1 MKSLEILDDIRLDLE
16 RYLDYLEND
25 LQERIKNNES
35 ENSINEVSDLKAI
48 LVTNMYYGVNAIKQD
63 LERLQKQD
71 KDIKSGELSDGY
83 HTFNDLYY
91 QRCILFATL
100 VNQNKKTSW
109 KSYKHEDGELCFGGG
124 WFIVGIDTPQGSY
137 TYHYE
142 NKYWNLFQCKE
153 LEKGKHWDGH
163 TSKDVDRLLSIK
175 NENLEVLEIIRKKKV
190 DVPLLERIIKGHSFD
205 QAILDIYNLATN
217 SQLTLEELLKLKQW
231 LEGNEE

>member
-1 MKSLEILDDIRLDLE
+1 MKNLDIVNKKINYCEEQEVPFISIRLVS
-16 RYLDYLEND
+16 
-25 LQERIKNNES
+25 LQQ
-35 ENSINEVSDLKAI
+35 
-48 LVTNMYYGVNAIKQD
+48 IKQD

-71 KDIKSGELSDGY
+71 DDIKSGELSDGY

-124 WFIVGIDTPQGSY
+124 WFIVGIDTPLGSY

-142 NKYWNLFQCKE
+142 NKYWDLFQCKE
-153 LEKGKHWDGH
+153 LECAKHWDGH

-175 NENLEVLEIIRKKKV
+175 NEDLEVLEIIRKK
-190 DVPLLERIIKGHSFD
+190 DVNLTTLKLCIMRTDTIEQLLSK
-205 QAILDIYNLATN
+205 YNKSRYFT
-217 SQLTLEELLKLKQW
+217 QDELTMEELLKLKKW
-231 LEGNEE
+231 LEEQE

>member
-1 MKSLEILDDIRLDLE
+1 MKSLEIVNEKIRKNEARIIDIQPTWEYVKDLH
-16 RYLDYLEND
+16 
-25 LQERIKNNES
+25 I
-35 ENSINEVSDLKAI
+35 
-48 LVTNMYYGVNAIKQD
+48 IKQD

-71 KDIKSGELSDGY
+71 EDIKSGELSDGY

-124 WFIVGIDTPQGSY
+124 WFIVGIDTPLGSY

-153 LEKGKHWDGH
+153 LECGKHWDGH

-175 NENLEVLEIIRKKKV
+175 NEDLEVLEIIRKKNVSLKDLKLYIQGFV
-190 DVPLLERIIKGHSFD
+190 EGGFETIEMALRL
-205 QAILDIYNLATN
+205 YNWVRKEEE
-217 SQLTLEELLKLKQW
+217 QLTMEELLKIKQW
-231 LEGNEE
+231 LEENE

>member
-1 MKSLEILDDIRLDLE
+1 MKSLEI
-16 RYLDYLEND
+16 
-25 LQERIKNNES
+25 IKRK
-35 ENSINEVSDLKAI
+35 INEI
-48 LVTNMYYGVNAIKQD
+48 YGFDDNWEEVEELEQIQQD

-71 KDIKSGELSDGY
+71 DDIKSGELSDGY

-142 NKYWNLFQCKE
+142 NKYWDLFQCKE
-153 LEKGKHWDGH
+153 LECGKHWDGH

-175 NENLEVLEIIRKKKV
+175 NEDLEVLEIIRKKKV
-190 DVPLLERIIKGHSFD
+190 DILALECRINTFKDDNERILHSYNAMFYNKK
-205 QAILDIYNLATN
+205 IYK
-217 SQLTLEELLKLKQW
+217 LTMEELLKIKQW
-231 LEGNEE
+231 LEVNENERCIT